1 MRFPMPNFPCEF
13 ELPDEWWA
21 EAGMVG
27 FHPTT
32 PAYRSGQAANVVPLT
47 QVEPPYRRPDVTKDW
62 RGFDKARLIA
72 VLQGLVVGDEMP
84 PVPLQAISDGHEFP
98 PAPYAYRVRDGV
110 HRFYASVAAG
120 FTHLPAELV

>member
-27 FHPTT
+27 FQPTT
-32 PAYRSGQAANVVPLT
+32 RAYHSGQAADAVPLT

-62 RGFDKARLIA
+62 RGFDKARLLA
-72 VLQGLVVGDEMP
+72 ALQGMVAGDEMP

-98 PAPYAYRVRDGV
+98 PAPYAYRVRDGL
-110 HRFYASVAAG
+110 HRLYASVAAG

>member
-1 MRFPMPNFPCEF
+1 LRFPMPNFPCDF

-32 PAYRSGQAANVVPLT
+32 QAYRSRQAACVVPLT
-47 QVEPPYRRPDVTKDW
+47 QVEPPYRRPDVSKDW
-62 RGFDKARLIA
+62 RGFDKARMIA
-72 VLQGLVVGDEMP
+72 VLHGILVGDEMP
-84 PVPLQAISDGHEFP
+84 AIPLQAISDGHEFP
-98 PAPYAYRVRDGV
+98 PAPYVYRVRNGV

-120 FTHLPAELV
+120 FTRLPAELV